1 MLPISQVSCV
11 AHPARFYHFV
21 SRDESIVIVE
31 YIPYPRNIINP
42 TQNSGQCISIPQH
55 RAFVTDVESARGVQ
69 RAHCI
74 SCNMDLLLTGSRYS
88 GKIYM
93 QSHCRRISV
102 CDRGLQV
109 LHSNVSTGNT
119 FPLLT
124 YLPAPS
130 GSESL

>member
-1 MLPISQVSCV
+1 MGTSTSDTYIELPKKLYD
-11 AHPARFYHFV
+11 R
-21 SRDESIVIVE
+21 
-31 YIPYPRNIINP
+31 
-42 TQNSGQCISIPQH
+42 SGQCIPIPQL
-55 RAFVTDVESARGVQ
+55 RAFVTDVESGRGYAVYTLL
-69 RAHCI
+69 CI
-74 SCNMDLLLTGSRYS
+74 SSNIYLTYVSLQKICMDG
-88 GKIYM
+88 
-93 QSHCRRISV
+93 HCRRISV

>member
-1 MLPISQVSCV
+1 MCSVHTVFLATWIYYLQV
-11 AHPARFYHFV
+11 H
-21 SRDESIVIVE
+21 DTLE
-31 YIPYPRNIINP
+31 N
-42 TQNSGQCISIPQH
+42 
-55 RAFVTDVESARGVQ
+55 
-69 RAHCI
+69 
-74 SCNMDLLLTGSRYS
+74 
-88 GKIYM
+88 IYM